1 MCHIEVYP
9 TGRTLRAC
17 KIGLSRGGATPFVT
31 RYSVADPKVTEGP
44 SDAGQAQTP
53 ETRIRRRVSPPSS
66 VGRFSAGPWSHPNWG
81 LLSAD
86 LSAHVGRFGLDLVR
100 RTTKVLLWIVAL
112 LLAVA
117 SAAIAA
123 TFLILEWPRAASA
136 RVNMAKRTS
145 ERPTKAQV
153 GGCTKSLGKPQGDG
167 GSHLS

>member
-1 MCHIEVYP
+1 
-9 TGRTLRAC
+9 
-17 KIGLSRGGATPFVT
+17 
-31 RYSVADPKVTEGP
+31 
-44 SDAGQAQTP
+44 
-53 ETRIRRRVSPPSS
+53 
-66 VGRFSAGPWSHPNWG
+66 
-81 LLSAD
+81 
-86 LSAHVGRFGLDLVR
+86 LDLVR

-153 GGCTKSLGKPQGDG
+153 GGCTKRLGKPQGDG